1 MKSENSSVR
10 ISRQGKVLIMTS
22 LIVMFLFMFL
32 PVYQSGVTHTYE
44 ELIAQSEAGISEMQA
59 RIRELEGSIA
69 SARSP
74 EALIDQI
81 IEQRVSYEAIDTSST
96 VRVASAE

>member
-1 MKSENSSVR
+1 MKSENSAR
-10 ISRQGKVLIMTS
+10 ISKQGKIMIMAS
-22 LIVMFLFMFL
+22 LVIMFLFMFL

-81 IEQRVSYEAIDTSST
+81 IEQRVSYEAIDASST
-96 VRVASAE
+96 VRVARAE

>member
-1 MKSENSSVR
+1 MKTESSSPR
-10 ISRQGKVLIMTS
+10 ISRQGKVMIMSS
-22 LIVMFLFMFL
+22 LVIMFLFMFL

-59 RIRELEGSIA
+59 RIRELEGAIA

-81 IEQRVSYEAIDTSST
+81 VEQRVSYEAIDASST